1 MTSFGSLFKV
11 LGMQR
16 FRKMNYVA
24 GLSLAAIFVSLL
36 WSWFTTGISSG
47 QVFSVTESWVG
58 SASMVVWILLAIDN
72 EHVYTRDTFR
82 LIPVSDMKL
91 YLTNLL
97 ASLSAFVYFGLIHLV
112 LMGISARID
121 HKFLMDLTH
130 GVGNVPIQKA
140 LIVTGLLIILV
151 LVLMILIWTTISFAH
166 LVVRTTGS
174 FLPNIGRRI
183 VNAILYLLIIYLV
196 VRVLVYLIEL
206 VSHFGVSFQ
215 GDYSPFIFMISIFLG
230 LAIVEAIINIFLLK
244 KWGET
249 IAN

>member
-47 QVFSVTESWVG
+47 QVFSVTESWLG
-58 SASMVVWILLAIDN
+58 LASMVVWILLAIDN

-130 GVGNVPIQKA
+130 GVGNVPIHKA
-140 LIVTGLLIILV
+140 LIVTGC
-151 LVLMILIWTTISFAH
+151 
-166 LVVRTTGS
+166 
-174 FLPNIGRRI
+174 
-183 VNAILYLLIIYLV
+183 
-196 VRVLVYLIEL
+196 
-206 VSHFGVSFQ
+206 
-215 GDYSPFIFMISIFLG
+215 
-230 LAIVEAIINIFLLK
+230 
-244 KWGET
+244 
-249 IAN
+249 